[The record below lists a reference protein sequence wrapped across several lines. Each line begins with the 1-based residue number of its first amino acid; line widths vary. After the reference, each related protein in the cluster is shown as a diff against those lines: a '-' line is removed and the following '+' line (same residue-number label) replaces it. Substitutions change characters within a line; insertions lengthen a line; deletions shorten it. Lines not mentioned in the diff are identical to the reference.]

1 MSARQHR
8 VYTIASDAPF
18 LDILSKAV
26 LQGFPYADK
35 NPEKIP
41 SLATWIILVPT
52 RRAARALQEKL
63 LIESGKPALVLP
75 QIRPI
80 GDLDEDLLEP
90 EAIDA
95 QLPNAISSVG
105 RLFIMVG
112 LINEWISE
120 NPQLGLAR
128 EIAHSAQQVQA
139 LAISMGELIDG
150 LETEGVSLDA
160 LPKAF
165 DIDLAI
171 HRDAILGLL
180 DLVHKRLPARLRDEK
195 LMGSKERRSL
205 LISLQAKR
213 FIESPPKGPIIAA
226 GSTGTIPATR
236 ELLKA
241 ISQLERGAVILPG
254 LDQDMDDESWA
265 NVSPQHP
272 QYALKQLIED
282 LGIARKEI
290 SLLGDAAG
298 KRAWVASE
306 LMRPSDVADHWLV
319 SLAGQRERV
328 KQGLGNLS
336 LLEARDKNDEASI
349 IALIMRRELEKPF
362 GDIAL
367 VTPDRD
373 LARRVKA
380 ALLRWNIQAD
390 DSAGELPIRFDAAS
404 LLALLMDT
412 VGNEFNA
419 PSLCALF
426 AHPLSRFGLERHEF
440 HRIARNIDLVL
451 FRDAPMGLGLAGFK
465 HAYERA
471 LALKG
476 KTRRHIL
483 IANLSDQDWY
493 GMGECVDHIVEYLKP
508 LSTLGMDAFTHH
520 LETLI
525 TVAEDIAGEEFW
537 AGPESKELETLVTA
551 LEQEGHRFPLCD
563 FHCAA
568 TAIRQQ
574 LQSVLLYVRRESGT
588 RLSILGLLEARLIR
602 PDTIILGGLNEGK
615 WPRQPDAGPWLNRPM
630 RDLFA
635 MPQPERQIGQ
645 MAHDFVQA
653 FGAEKVYLT
662 YSRRDGMTPAI
673 PSRWILRLETIMK
686 AVGLKPEELV
696 DEPWQDWATALDEAE
711 AVTPLKIP
719 LPCPPVIARP
729 RRLSVTRIEK
739 LIRDPYAIYAQAV
752 LGLQPL
758 ADVSAKPD
766 AALRGTLFHA
776 ALGDFFSQYSN
787 DLPDDALATLIGLG
801 QKHFE
806 PYNDTPEVAGFWWS
820 RFLRIANWIIE
831 NEPKLRGRA
840 SKIIAE
846 VDGVLDLQIGDS
858 KFQLSARA
866 DRIDINV
873 DGTAHIID
881 FKSGN
886 PPSSK
891 AVKAGFSPQL
901 TLEAAMLEKGAFKGT
916 GSHETR
922 ALTYVRI
929 SGGVPPGEI
938 KNVDVVA
945 MDEARAHLA
954 SLTAL
959 LLKYQNA
966 TQAYVPRFGMQ
977 REDDVSEFDHLSRYR
992 EWILSGDAP

>member
-1 MSARQHR
+1 MDKECSH
-8 VYTIASDAPF
+8 VFTIACDAPF
-18 LDILSKAV
+18 LDILAQEILK
-26 LQGFPYADK
+26 GFPTNQTQPD
-35 NPEKIP
+35 
-41 SLATWIILVPT
+41 LAALTVLVPT
-52 RRAARALQEKL
+52 RRAARELQLKL
-63 LIESGKPALVLP
+63 LNQSTESALVLP
-75 QIRPI
+75 KILPI
-80 GDLDEDLLEP
+80 GDIDEDLLEP
-90 EAIDA
+90 EGIDA
-95 QLPNAISSVG
+95 QLPNAISSTG
-105 RLFIMVG
+105 RLFMLVG
-112 LINEWISE
+112 LIDEWISE
-120 NPQLGLAR
+120 NPQLGLAQ

-139 LAISMGELIDG
+139 LAISMGELIDD

-180 DLVHKRLPARLRDEK
+180 DLVHKRLPKKLHDEK
-195 LMGSKERRSL
+195 LVGSKERRSL
-205 LISLQAKR
+205 LINLQAKR

-241 ISQLERGAVILPG
+241 IAQLEQGAVILPG

-265 NVSPQHP
+265 NVSLQHP
-272 QYALKQLIED
+272 QFALKQLIEH
-282 LGIARKEI
+282 LGFARKEI
-290 SLLGDAAG
+290 SSLGNTSG
-298 KRAWVASE
+298 NRAWVASE
-306 LMRPSDVADHWLV
+306 LMRPSDVADRWLT
-319 SLAGQRERV
+319 SLSGQRERM
-328 KQGLGNLS
+328 KRGLGNVS
-336 LLEARDKNDEASI
+336 LLEARDKNEEASI
-349 IALIMRRELEKPF
+349 IALIMRRELEKPS

-380 ALLRWNIQAD
+380 ALLRWNIQVD
-390 DSAGELPIRFDAAS
+390 DSAGEPLIRFGAAS
-404 LLALLMDT
+404 LLSLLMD
-412 VGNEFNA
+412 VVSNDFNA

-426 AHPLSRFGLERHEF
+426 AHPLSRFGLKRLEF
-440 HRIARNIDLVL
+440 QRIARNIDLAL
-451 FRDAPMGLGLAGFK
+451 FRDAPMGLGLAGFN
-465 HAYERA
+465 HAYQRA
-471 LALKG
+471 LAHNG
-476 KTRRHIL
+476 KTRQHSL
-483 IANLSDQDWY
+483 IANLSDKDWQD
-493 GMGECVDHIVEYLKP
+493 MGEGVGRVEESLTP
-508 LSTLGMDAFTHH
+508 FSALGTNTFIHH
-520 LETLI
+520 LETLLV
-525 TVAEDIAGEEFW
+525 VAENIAGEEFW
-537 AGPESKELETLVTA
+537 VGAETDALETVLTT
-551 LEQEGHRFPLCD
+551 LREEGHRFPPCD
-563 FHCAA
+563 FKRAA

-574 LQSVLLYVRRESGT
+574 LQSVPLRLQTDAGT

-615 WPRQPDAGPWLNRPM
+615 WPRQPGAGPWLNRPM
-630 RDLFA
+630 RDLFS
-635 MPQPERQIGQ
+635 MSQPERQIGQ

-653 FGAEKVYLT
+653 FGACKAYLT
-662 YSRRDGMTPAI
+662 YSRRDGMTPATS
-673 PSRWILRLETIMK
+673 SRWILRLETIMK
-686 AVGLKPEELV
+686 AVGLRPKGLA
-696 DEPWQDWATALDEAE
+696 DEPWQEWAAALDEAE
-711 AVTPLKIP
+711 ATSPLKIP
-719 LPCPPVIARP
+719 LPCPPVAARP

-752 LGLQPL
+752 LGLEPL

-776 ALGDFFSQYSN
+776 ALGDFFSQYPN
-787 DLPDDALATLIGLG
+787 DLPDDALATLIALG

-820 RFLRIANWIIE
+820 RFRRIAGWIIE
-831 NEPKLRGRA
+831 NEPALRGDA
-840 SKIIAE
+840 AKIMAE
-846 VDGVLDLQIGDS
+846 VEGVLDLQIGES

-866 DRIDINV
+866 DRIDINA

-881 FKSGN
+881 FKSGS

-916 GSHETR
+916 GPHETR
-922 ALTYVRI
+922 GLTYVRI
-929 SGGVPPGEI
+929 SGGVPAGEI
-938 KNVDVVA
+938 KKVDIAA

-959 LLKYQNA
+959 LLKYQNV

-992 EWILSGDAP
+992 EWILSGDAS

>member
-1 MSARQHR
+1 MDKKRAH
-8 VYTIASDAPF
+8 VFTIACDAPF
-18 LDILSKAV
+18 LDILAQEILK
-26 LQGFPYADK
+26 GFPTDQAEP
-35 NPEKIP
+35 N
-41 SLATWIILVPT
+41 LAALTVLVPT
-52 RRAARALQEKL
+52 RRAARELQLKL
-63 LIESGKPALVLP
+63 LAESRQSALVLP
-75 QIRPI
+75 SILPI
-80 GDLDEDLLEP
+80 GDIDEELLEP
-90 EAIDA
+90 EGIETR
-95 QLPNAISSVG
+95 LPNAISSIG
-105 RLFIMVG
+105 RQFMLVG
-112 LINEWISE
+112 LIDEWISE
-120 NPQLGLAR
+120 NPQLGLAQ

-139 LAISMGELIDG
+139 LAISMGELIDD
-150 LETEGVSLDA
+150 LETEGVSPDT

-180 DLVHKRLPARLRDEK
+180 DLVHKRLPARLHDEK

-236 ELLKA
+236 ELLEA

-265 NVSPQHP
+265 NLSPQHP
-272 QYALKQLIED
+272 QYVLKQLIED
-282 LGIARKEI
+282 FGITRKEI
-290 SLLGDAAG
+290 SFLGNAAG
-298 KRAWVASE
+298 TRAWVASE
-306 LMRPSDVADHWLV
+306 LMRPSNVADRWLT
-319 SLAGQRERV
+319 SLSGQRERM

-336 LLEARDKNDEASI
+336 LLEARDKNEEASI
-349 IALIMRRELEKPF
+349 IALIMRRELEKPS
-362 GDIAL
+362 GGIAL

-380 ALLRWNIQAD
+380 ALLRWNIQVD
-390 DSAGELPIRFDAAS
+390 DSAGEPLIRFGAAS
-404 LLALLMDT
+404 LLSLLMDA
-412 VGNEFNA
+412 VNNDFNA

-426 AHPLSRFGLERHEF
+426 AHPLSHFGFERHEF
-440 HRIARNIDLVL
+440 QRIARNLDLVL
-451 FRDAPMGLGLAGFK
+451 FRDSPMGLGLPGFK
-465 HAYERA
+465 HAYRRA
-471 LALKG
+471 LATKG
-476 KTRRHIL
+476 KTRQHIL
-483 IANLSDQDWY
+483 IANLSDTDWQD
-493 GMGECVDHIVEYLKP
+493 MGEGVDRIAGSLTS
-508 LSTLGMDAFTHH
+508 LSTLGVNIFIRH
-520 LETLI
+520 LETLL
-525 TVAEDIAGEEFW
+525 TVAEGIAGEEFW
-537 AGPESKELETLVTA
+537 TGAESEVLETLVTI
-551 LEQEGHRFPLCD
+551 LREEGHRFPPCD
-563 FHCAA
+563 FNRAA

-574 LQSVLLYVRRESGT
+574 LQSVPLRLQTDTGT
-588 RLSILGLLEARLIR
+588 RLSILGLLEARLIK
-602 PDTIILGGLNEGK
+602 PETIILGGLNEGK

-630 RDLFA
+630 RGLFA

-662 YSRRDGMTPAI
+662 HSRRDGMTPAI

-686 AVGLKPEELV
+686 AVGLKPEELA
-696 DEPWQDWATALDEAE
+696 DGLWQDWAIALDAAK
-711 AVTPLKIP
+711 AVIPLKIP

-752 LGLQPL
+752 LGLEPL

-776 ALGDFFSQYSN
+776 ALGDFFSQYPN
-787 DLPDDALATLIGLG
+787 DLPDDALAVLIALG

-820 RFLRIANWIIE
+820 RFRRIASWIIE
-831 NEPKLRGRA
+831 NEPTLRGRA
-840 SKIIAE
+840 LKIIAE
-846 VDGVLDLQIGDS
+846 VDGVLDLRIGDS
-858 KFQLSARA
+858 QFQLSARA
-866 DRIDINV
+866 DRIDINT

-881 FKSGN
+881 FKSGS

-916 GSHETR
+916 GSHETQ

-929 SGGVPPGEI
+929 SGGVPAGEI
-938 KNVDVVA
+938 KNVDIVVT
-945 MDEARAHLA
+945 DEARTHLA

-959 LLKYQNA
+959 LVKYQNA

-992 EWILSGDAP
+992 EWILSGDAS